1 MIKLLLIILILFL
14 TIVFFYLIIRNS
26 QVFTFR
32 NNVLNNIPNNEYQDD
47 YFDEYDKV
55 SYHEMV
61 FSLKPLKLGYWYPNL
76 VGKIN
81 M

>member
-1 MIKLLLIILILFL
+1 MIKLLLIILVLFL
-14 TIVFFYLIIRNS
+14 TIVNCFLMIRNS
-26 QVFTFR
+26 RVFTFR
-32 NNVLNNIPNNEYQDD
+32 KNVRNNILNSEYQDD

-55 SYHEMV
+55 SYNEMV
-61 FSLKPLKLGYWYPNL
+61 FSLKPLKLRYWYPNL

>member
-1 MIKLLLIILILFL
+1 MIKLLLIILVLFL
-14 TIVFFYLIIRNS
+14 AIVNCFLMIRNS
-26 QVFTFR
+26 RVFTFR
-32 NNVLNNIPNNEYQDD
+32 KNVRNNILNSEYQDD

-55 SYHEMV
+55 SYNEMV

>member
-1 MIKLLLIILILFL
+1 MIKLLLIILVLFL
-14 TIVFFYLIIRNS
+14 AIVNCFLMIRNS

-32 NNVLNNIPNNEYQDD
+32 KNVRNNILNSEYQDD

-55 SYHEMV
+55 SYYEMV
-61 FSLKPLKLGYWYPNL
+61 FSLKPLKLRYWYPNL